1 MAKDQKKEDLDAFL
15 TTLEA
20 KMRGPYSSLDL
31 AKIVSTHSL
40 RNSLSPQE
48 YLQNVAAVLSRT
60 DKMTQL
66 RTLVGLLG
74 LEPGKDTD
82 MEVYNILTQS
92 QESPTH
98 EEWVRVVAGL
108 ARGILFV
115 DPDDDYGTRESCRG
129 AEASEL
135 LDRTCEDI
143 VEQTRQLEK
152 ETEKSP
158 DDNRSP
164 SLQTAD
170 MYSLFVSYRYS
181 LLNPDLVSL
190 DGKLALPHDSVCNCE
205 LD

>member
-1 MAKDQKKEDLDAFL
+1 MAKNQHKEDLDAFL

-31 AKIVSTHSL
+31 AKIVATHSL
-40 RNSLSPQE
+40 RGSLSPQE

-74 LEPGKDTD
+74 LDPGKDTD
-82 MEVYNILTQS
+82 TEVYNILTQS
-92 QESPTH
+92 QESPLH

-115 DPDDDYGTRESCRG
+115 DADDEEGTRESCRG
-129 AEASEL
+129 EEAADL
-135 LDRTCEDI
+135 LDRTCKDI

-152 ETEKSP
+152 ETENAP
-158 DDNRSP
+158 DKGKP

-170 MYSLFVSYRYS
+170 MYPLFVSYRYS

-190 DGKLALPHDSVCNCE
+190 
-205 LD
+205 